1 MLNLFIKRNTALN
14 HIHSLNC
21 TDILNSIL
29 RLVVDDNL
37 EIKVVFCLK
46 NIKRHDYRIK
56 ECNLKK

>member
-46 NIKRHDYRIK
+46 NIKRHDYRGV
-56 ECNLKK
+56 